1 SAKGRR
7 SSFDHPAWY
16 ADGNGR
22 VAQIQPRRRIVC
34 KRISNGARYAGSMSV
49 VRSVDGF
56 EQWDQRRDIEK
67 REIRPGYGRVQLNA
81 ASIDPGNRQAERLS
95 ADHVGELRLAGMEN
109 FVPRHAG
116 MVDEVAEQGPVWLVT
131 SCTF

>member
-1 SAKGRR
+1 M
-7 SSFDHPAWY
+7 
-16 ADGNGR
+16 
-22 VAQIQPRRRIVC
+22 C

-109 FVPRHAG
+109 FVLRHAG

-131 SCTF
+131 RARSAVQTRSKSRPSRVAASRSSSILDTRARR